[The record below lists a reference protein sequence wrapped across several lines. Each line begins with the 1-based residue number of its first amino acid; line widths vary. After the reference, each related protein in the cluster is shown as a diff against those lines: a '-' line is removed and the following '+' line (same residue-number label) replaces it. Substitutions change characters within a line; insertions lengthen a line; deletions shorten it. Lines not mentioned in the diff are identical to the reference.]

1 MARNGIAGSYGN
13 YIFRFLRKLHIVFYN
28 GCTNLQ
34 SHQQCRRIP
43 FSPHPLQRVICR
55 LLMMAV
61 LTGISDFLEEIS
73 RLSHSL
79 DESERRVK
87 KLA

>member
-1 MARNGIAGSYGN
+1 MAVPI
-13 YIFRFLRKLHIVFYN
+13 YIPTSSVGGFPFLHTLSN
-28 GCTNLQ
+28 
-34 SHQQCRRIP
+34 
-43 FSPHPLQRVICR
+43 ICR
-55 LLMMAV
+55 LFNDGYSDWYQSD
-61 LTGISDFLEEIS
+61 TSDFLEEIS